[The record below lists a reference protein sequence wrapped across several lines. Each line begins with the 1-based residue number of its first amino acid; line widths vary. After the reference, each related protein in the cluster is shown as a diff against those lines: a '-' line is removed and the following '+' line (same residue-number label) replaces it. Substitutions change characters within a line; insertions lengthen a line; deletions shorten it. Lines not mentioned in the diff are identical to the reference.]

1 MGSGLVG
8 RLWLDPK
15 DKPGLLLAF
24 MREFSGIDS
33 WVSFE
38 GYLTETPLVGLPGA
52 SSQETETLQR
62 QGVSKPATDFIVA
75 PLTADAISIIRPE
88 IYRAGGLTDP
98 ARIIHVQI
106 AKNGRLLFGGY
117 DNFHREC
124 IIAYDCVP
132 RAFLDEL
139 VRLSLIRGYG

>member
-1 MGSGLVG
+1 MGSDPVS
-8 RLWLDPK
+8 RFWLDPR

-38 GYLTETPLVGLPGA
+38 GYLTETLLAGLPGA
-52 SSQETETLQR
+52 SSQETDTLQR
-62 QGVSKPATDFIVA
+62 QGVSRPVTDFIVA

-124 IIAYDCVP
+124 TIAYDGVP
-132 RAFLDEL
+132 HAFLDEL
-139 VRLSLIRGYG
+139 VRRGLIRGYR